1 MKKIYDKIE
10 IDYRIKGAIQMH
22 VKYISSDESY
32 QKYLDHLDNEILLHF
47 RDRKIEEANNEID
60 HLLNRT
66 KENIIKYINM
76 QFHEDISN
84 FIRTLSKQQIL
95 DIQDCLFDYTSIEEL
110 KNSVKKTSITKYW
123 YIKLSGA

>member
-60 HLLNRT
+60 HLL
-66 KENIIKYINM
+66 KKQKKILLNILTC
-76 QFHEDISN
+76 N
-84 FIRTLSKQQIL
+84 FMKIL
-95 DIQDCLFDYTSIEEL
+95 VIL
-110 KNSVKKTSITKYW
+110 
-123 YIKLSGA
+123 